1 MNKRL
6 LNISSALLLSLTA
19 AAANAPATNV
29 LSMRDTITDPNIVYP
44 NSFEADTHKMKQNW
58 YLQNYTEMAQG
69 TSESG
74 SAVEASD
81 AEIIERL
88 RTMPTEIEMPF
99 NSVVKSYI
107 NMYVDR
113 RRSLVEN
120 MLGLSTYYM
129 PIFEQALEEE
139 GMPLELKYLPI
150 IESALNP
157 NAVSRVGATG
167 LWQFMLPTA
176 RGLGM
181 EINSLV
187 DERRDP
193 VQSSK
198 MAARYLK
205 QLYNIYD
212 DWSLAIAAYNCG
224 PGNVNKALRRA
235 GADENTKKDF
245 WEIYPF
251 LPSETRGYVPGFI
264 AANYAMNYYDKH
276 NISPSLALRPIIT
289 DSVYVKKRVHF
300 QQIAD
305 VLNIPIEEIR
315 VLNPQ
320 YRKDIIP
327 GDIKAYPL
335 VLPSHQALCYIVSE
349 DSIVAHD
356 AEKYARRDVVEPA
369 TGRTTVSDDGKYII
383 TEEVKFHKVRRGETF
398 SGLAKK
404 YGVTIS
410 SIKKAN
416 GIKTLRRGTTIKIVT
431 TKKVLKPQEV
441 EVEETKTD
449 TTNVVGNVAPET
461 ATSEVVTEGNAT
473 TPIEEN
479 QGSTGVETQDVVDNN
494 TSNAN
499 VADNITAA
507 DNTENAASEDV
518 DDVEFVGESEDTA
531 IDDESD
537 IAEEAQDE
545 AVEVSDVPAPV
556 SPSQGPAPV
565 RSDTTTVS
573 PQDNSVANEV
583 NNRIQST
590 FNSRKAAEPTQVEE
604 NKKSPVV
611 EQEVEEEKPAP
622 VVEKKVEKKA
632 KTVYHKVR
640 SGETLSKIAK
650 RYGTT
655 VKKIQRLNGLKNT
668 KIRAGQRIR
677 VK

>member
-1 MNKRL
+1 MNKRF
-6 LNISSALLLSLTA
+6 LNITTALLFTLTA
-19 AAANAPATNV
+19 TGNAPTNI

-44 NSFEADTHKMKQNW
+44 HSFEADTHKMKQNW
-58 YLQNYTEMAQG
+58 YLQVYTEMARNDNE
-69 TSESG
+69 TSS
-74 SAVEASD
+74 SVEASD
-81 AEIIERL
+81 EELIARL

-107 NMYVDR
+107 SMYVDR
-113 RRSLVEN
+113 RRTLIEN

-176 RGLGM
+176 RGLGL

-205 QLYNIYD
+205 QLYNIYG

-235 GADENTKKDF
+235 GGETEKKDF

-276 NISPSLALRPIIT
+276 NISPALARKPIIT

-315 VLNPQ
+315 LLNPQ

-356 AEKYARRDVVEPA
+356 ATKYARRDVVEPS
-369 TGRTTVSDDGKYII
+369 TGSTTVSDDGKYII
-383 TEEVKFHKVRRGETF
+383 TEEVKFHKVKRGETL

-404 YGVTIS
+404 YGVTIN
-410 SIKKAN
+410 SIKNAN

-431 TKKVLKPQEV
+431 TKKVLKPQEP
-441 EVEETKTD
+441 EEED
-449 TTNVVGNVAPET
+449 TTTKEDSVNTEENVNAEEVAPEE
-461 ATSEVVTEGNAT
+461 AVNE
-473 TPIEEN
+473 TPEEEN
-479 QGSTGVETQDVVDNN
+479 EVTDNN
-494 TSNAN
+494 NEDGEVIDISNSEAG
-499 VADNITAA
+499 
-507 DNTENAASEDV
+507 EEDV
-518 DDVEFVGESEDTA
+518 EDVEFIEASDKEKSGVEDVKDKAVESVS
-531 IDDESD
+531 INKSESD
-537 IAEEAQDE
+537 SIAI
-545 AVEVSDVPAPV
+545 SLPT
-556 SPSQGPAPV
+556 
-565 RSDTTTVS
+565 DTIVVT
-573 PQDNSVANEV
+573 QDNLVASEV
-583 NNRIQST
+583 NSRIQST
-590 FNSRKAAEPTQVEE
+590 FNSRKAAEEVQTESVVEE
-604 NKKSPVV
+604 EIVT
-611 EQEVEEEKPAP
+611 QEVEEKPAP
-622 VVEKKVEKKA
+622 VVEKKVEKKPE
-632 KTVYHKVR
+632 TVYHKVR
-640 SGETLSKIAK
+640 SGETLSKIAH

-655 VKKIQRLNGLKNT
+655 VKKIQRLNGMKNT
-668 KIRAGQRIR
+668 SIRAGQRIR

>member
-1 MNKRL
+1 MINKTIQMNKRF
-6 LNISSALLLSLTA
+6 LNITTALLFTLTA
-19 AAANAPATNV
+19 AGNAPTNI

-44 NSFEADTHKMKQNW
+44 HSFEADTHKMKQNW
-58 YLQNYTEMAQG
+58 YLQVYTEMARNDNE
-69 TSESG
+69 TSS
-74 SAVEASD
+74 SVEASD
-81 AEIIERL
+81 EELIARL

-107 NMYVDR
+107 SMYVDR
-113 RRSLVEN
+113 RRTLIEN

-129 PIFEQALEEE
+129 PIFEQALVEE

-193 VQSSK
+193 IQSSK

-205 QLYNIYD
+205 QLYNIYG

-235 GADENTKKDF
+235 GGETEKKDF

-276 NISPSLALRPIIT
+276 NISPALARRPIIT

-315 VLNPQ
+315 LLNPQ

-356 AEKYARRDVVEPA
+356 AAKYARRDVVEPS
-369 TGRTTVSDDGKYII
+369 TGSTTVSDDGKYII
-383 TEEVKFHKVRRGETF
+383 TEEVKFHKVRRGETL

-404 YGVTIS
+404 YGVTIN

-431 TKKVLKPQEV
+431 TKRVLKPQEP
-441 EVEETKTD
+441 EEETK
-449 TTNVVGNVAPET
+449 
-461 ATSEVVTEGNAT
+461 
-473 TPIEEN
+473 EEN
-479 QGSTGVETQDVVDNN
+479 V
-494 TSNAN
+494 
-499 VADNITAA
+499 
-507 DNTENAASEDV
+507 NTENVNTEEVASEEAGNETPEQSAVTPEEENEVIDNNKEDGEVIDNSNSESNNEDV
-518 DDVEFVGESEDTA
+518 EDVEFIGVTDEEKS
-531 IDDESD
+531 DDEEVKD
-537 IAEEAQDE
+537 N
-545 AVEVSDVPAPV
+545 AVESININKSESDSIAISLPT
-556 SPSQGPAPV
+556 
-565 RSDTTTVS
+565 DTIEVT
-573 PQDNSVANEV
+573 QDNIVASEV
-583 NNRIQST
+583 NSRIQST
-590 FNSRKAAEPTQVEE
+590 FNSRKAADEVQTESIVEE
-604 NKKSPVV
+604 EIVK
-611 EQEVEEEKPAP
+611 EEVEEKPAP

-632 KTVYHKVR
+632 QPVYHKVR
-640 SGETLSKIAK
+640 SGETLSKIAR

-655 VKKIQRLNGLKNT
+655 VKKIQRLNGFKNT
-668 KIRAGQRIR
+668 KIKAGQRIR

>member
-1 MNKRL
+1 MINKTKQMNKRF
-6 LNISSALLLSLTA
+6 LNITTALLFTLTA
-19 AAANAPATNV
+19 AGNAPTNI

-44 NSFEADTHKMKQNW
+44 HSFEADTHKMKQNW
-58 YLQNYTEMAQG
+58 YLQVYTEMARNNNE
-69 TSESG
+69 TSS
-74 SAVEASD
+74 SVEASD
-81 AEIIERL
+81 EELIARL

-107 NMYVDR
+107 SMYVDR
-113 RRSLVEN
+113 RRTLIEN

-193 VQSSK
+193 IQSSK

-205 QLYNIYD
+205 QLYNIYG

-235 GADENTKKDF
+235 GGETEKKDF

-264 AANYAMNYYDKH
+264 AANYAMNFYDKH
-276 NISPSLALRPIIT
+276 NISPALARRPIIT

-315 VLNPQ
+315 LLNPQ

-356 AEKYARRDVVEPA
+356 AAKYARRDVVEPS
-369 TGRTTVSDDGKYII
+369 TGSTTVSDDGKYII
-383 TEEVKFHKVRRGETF
+383 TEEVKFHKVRRGETL

-404 YGVTIS
+404 YGVTIN

-431 TKKVLKPQEV
+431 TKRVLKPQEP
-441 EVEETKTD
+441 EEETK
-449 TTNVVGNVAPET
+449 
-461 ATSEVVTEGNAT
+461 
-473 TPIEEN
+473 EEN
-479 QGSTGVETQDVVDNN
+479 
-494 TSNAN
+494 
-499 VADNITAA
+499 I
-507 DNTENAASEDV
+507 NTENVNTEEVVSEETVNETPEQSAVTPEEENEVIDNNNEDGEVIDNSKSESKDEDV
-518 DDVEFVGESEDTA
+518 EDVEFIGVTDEEKSDVEEVKDNAVES
-531 IDDESD
+531 ININKSESD
-537 IAEEAQDE
+537 SIAISLPTDTIEVTQD
-545 AVEVSDVPAPV
+545 DI
-556 SPSQGPAPV
+556 
-565 RSDTTTVS
+565 
-573 PQDNSVANEV
+573 VASEV
-583 NNRIQST
+583 NSRIQST
-590 FNSRKAAEPTQVEE
+590 FNSRKAADEVQTESVVEE
-604 NKKSPVV
+604 EIVK
-611 EQEVEEEKPAP
+611 EEVEEKPAP
-622 VVEKKVEKKA
+622 VVEKKA
-632 KTVYHKVR
+632 QPVYHKVR
-640 SGETLSKIAK
+640 SGETLSKIAR

-655 VKKIQRLNGLKNT
+655 VKKIQRLNGFKNT
-668 KIRAGQRIR
+668 KIKAGQRIR

>member
-1 MNKRL
+1 MINKTIQMNKRF
-6 LNISSALLLSLTA
+6 LNITTALLFTLTA
-19 AAANAPATNV
+19 AGNAPTNI

-44 NSFEADTHKMKQNW
+44 HSFEADTHKMKQNW
-58 YLQNYTEMAQG
+58 YLQVYTEMARNDNE
-69 TSESG
+69 TSS
-74 SAVEASD
+74 SVEASD
-81 AEIIERL
+81 EELIARL

-107 NMYVDR
+107 SMYVDR
-113 RRSLVEN
+113 RRTLIEN

-193 VQSSK
+193 IQSSK

-205 QLYNIYD
+205 QLYNIYG

-235 GADENTKKDF
+235 GGETEKKDF

-276 NISPSLALRPIIT
+276 NISPALARRPIIT

-315 VLNPQ
+315 LLNPQ

-356 AEKYARRDVVEPA
+356 AAKYARRDVVEPS
-369 TGRTTVSDDGKYII
+369 TGSTTVSDDGKYII
-383 TEEVKFHKVRRGETF
+383 TEEVKFHKVRRGETL

-404 YGVTIS
+404 YGVTIN

-431 TKKVLKPQEV
+431 TKRVLKPQEP
-441 EVEETKTD
+441 EEETK
-449 TTNVVGNVAPET
+449 
-461 ATSEVVTEGNAT
+461 
-473 TPIEEN
+473 EEN
-479 QGSTGVETQDVVDNN
+479 V
-494 TSNAN
+494 
-499 VADNITAA
+499 
-507 DNTENAASEDV
+507 NTENVNTEEVASEEAGNETPEQSAVTPEEENEVIDNNKEDGEVIDNSNSESNNEDV
-518 DDVEFVGESEDTA
+518 EDVEFIGVTDEEKSDDKEVKDNAVES
-531 IDDESD
+531 ININKSESD
-537 IAEEAQDE
+537 SIAISLPTDTI
-545 AVEVSDVPAPV
+545 EV
-556 SPSQGPAPV
+556 
-565 RSDTTTVS
+565 T
-573 PQDNSVANEV
+573 QDNIVASEV
-583 NNRIQST
+583 NSRIQST
-590 FNSRKAAEPTQVEE
+590 FNSRKAADEVQTESIVEE
-604 NKKSPVV
+604 EIVK
-611 EQEVEEEKPAP
+611 EEVEEKPAP

-632 KTVYHKVR
+632 QPVYHKVR
-640 SGETLSKIAK
+640 SGETLSKIAR

-655 VKKIQRLNGLKNT
+655 VKKIQRLNGFKNT
-668 KIRAGQRIR
+668 KIKAGQRIR

>member
-1 MNKRL
+1 MNKRF
-6 LNISSALLLSLTA
+6 LNITTALLFTLTA
-19 AAANAPATNV
+19 AGNAPTNI

-44 NSFEADTHKMKQNW
+44 HSFEADTHKMKQNW
-58 YLQNYTEMAQG
+58 YLQVYTEMARNDNE
-69 TSESG
+69 TSS
-74 SAVEASD
+74 SVEASD
-81 AEIIERL
+81 EELIARL

-107 NMYVDR
+107 SMYVDR
-113 RRSLVEN
+113 RRTLIEN

-193 VQSSK
+193 IQSSK

-205 QLYNIYD
+205 QLYNIYG

-235 GADENTKKDF
+235 GGETEKKDF

-276 NISPSLALRPIIT
+276 NISPALARRPIIT

-315 VLNPQ
+315 LLNPQ

-356 AEKYARRDVVEPA
+356 AAKYARRDVVEPS
-369 TGRTTVSDDGKYII
+369 TGSTTVSDDGKYII
-383 TEEVKFHKVRRGETF
+383 TEEVKFHKVRRGETL

-404 YGVTIS
+404 YGVTIN

-431 TKKVLKPQEV
+431 TKRVLKPQEP
-441 EVEETKTD
+441 EEETK
-449 TTNVVGNVAPET
+449 
-461 ATSEVVTEGNAT
+461 
-473 TPIEEN
+473 EEN
-479 QGSTGVETQDVVDNN
+479 V
-494 TSNAN
+494 
-499 VADNITAA
+499 
-507 DNTENAASEDV
+507 NTENVNTEEVVSEETVNETPEQSAITPEEENEVIDNNNEDGEAIDNSKSESKDEDV
-518 DDVEFVGESEDTA
+518 EDVEFIGVTDEEKSVDEEVKDNAVES
-531 IDDESD
+531 ININKSESD
-537 IAEEAQDE
+537 SIAISLPTDTI
-545 AVEVSDVPAPV
+545 EV
-556 SPSQGPAPV
+556 
-565 RSDTTTVS
+565 T
-573 PQDNSVANEV
+573 QDNIVASEV
-583 NNRIQST
+583 NSRIQST
-590 FNSRKAAEPTQVEE
+590 FNSRKAADEVQTESIVEE
-604 NKKSPVV
+604 EIVK
-611 EQEVEEEKPAP
+611 EEVEEKPAP

-632 KTVYHKVR
+632 QPVYHKVR
-640 SGETLSKIAK
+640 SGETLSKIAR

-655 VKKIQRLNGLKNT
+655 VKKIQRLNGFKNT
-668 KIRAGQRIR
+668 KIKAGQRIR

>member
-1 MNKRL
+1 MINKTIQMNKRF
-6 LNISSALLLSLTA
+6 LNITTALLFTLTA
-19 AAANAPATNV
+19 AGNAPTNI

-44 NSFEADTHKMKQNW
+44 HSFEADTHKMKQNW
-58 YLQNYTEMAQG
+58 YLQVYTEMARNDNE
-69 TSESG
+69 TSS
-74 SAVEASD
+74 SVEASD
-81 AEIIERL
+81 EELIARL

-107 NMYVDR
+107 SMYVDR
-113 RRSLVEN
+113 RRTLIEN

-193 VQSSK
+193 IQSSK

-205 QLYNIYD
+205 QLYNIYG

-235 GADENTKKDF
+235 GGETEKKDF

-276 NISPSLALRPIIT
+276 NISPALARRPIIT

-315 VLNPQ
+315 LLNPQ

-356 AEKYARRDVVEPA
+356 AAKYARRDVVEPS
-369 TGRTTVSDDGKYII
+369 TGSTTVSDDGKYII
-383 TEEVKFHKVRRGETF
+383 TEEVKFHKVRRGETL

-404 YGVTIS
+404 YGVTIN

-431 TKKVLKPQEV
+431 TKRVLKPQEP
-441 EVEETKTD
+441 EEETK
-449 TTNVVGNVAPET
+449 
-461 ATSEVVTEGNAT
+461 
-473 TPIEEN
+473 EEN
-479 QGSTGVETQDVVDNN
+479 V
-494 TSNAN
+494 
-499 VADNITAA
+499 
-507 DNTENAASEDV
+507 NTENVNTEEVVSEETVNETPEQSAITPEEENEVIDNNNEDGEV
-518 DDVEFVGESEDTA
+518 IDNSKSESKDEDVEFIGVTDEEKS
-531 IDDESD
+531 DDEEVKD
-537 IAEEAQDE
+537 Y
-545 AVEVSDVPAPV
+545 AVESININKSESDSIAISLPT
-556 SPSQGPAPV
+556 
-565 RSDTTTVS
+565 DTIEVT
-573 PQDNSVANEV
+573 QDNIVASEV
-583 NNRIQST
+583 NSRIQST
-590 FNSRKAAEPTQVEE
+590 FNSRKAADEVQTESIVEE
-604 NKKSPVV
+604 EIVK
-611 EQEVEEEKPAP
+611 EEVEEKPAP

-632 KTVYHKVR
+632 QPVYHKVR
-640 SGETLSKIAK
+640 SGETLSKIAR

-655 VKKIQRLNGLKNT
+655 VKKIQRLNGFKNT
-668 KIRAGQRIR
+668 KIKAGQRIR

>member
-1 MNKRL
+1 MNKRF
-6 LNISSALLLSLTA
+6 LNITTALLFTLTA
-19 AAANAPATNV
+19 TGNAPTNI

-44 NSFEADTHKMKQNW
+44 HSFEADTHKMKQNW
-58 YLQNYTEMAQG
+58 YLQVYTEMARNDNE
-69 TSESG
+69 TSS
-74 SAVEASD
+74 SVEASD
-81 AEIIERL
+81 EELIARL

-107 NMYVDR
+107 SMYVDR
-113 RRSLVEN
+113 RRTLIEN

-139 GMPLELKYLPI
+139 GMSLELKYLPI

-205 QLYNIYD
+205 QLYNIYG

-235 GADENTKKDF
+235 GGETEKKDF

-276 NISPSLALRPIIT
+276 NISPALARKPIIT

-315 VLNPQ
+315 LLNPQ

-356 AEKYARRDVVEPA
+356 ATKYARRDVVEPS
-369 TGRTTVSDDGKYII
+369 TGSTTVSDDGKYII
-383 TEEVKFHKVRRGETF
+383 TEEVKFHKVKRGETL

-404 YGVTIS
+404 YGVTIN
-410 SIKKAN
+410 SIKNAN

-431 TKKVLKPQEV
+431 TKKVLKPQEP
-441 EVEETKTD
+441 EEEET
-449 TTNVVGNVAPET
+449 TTKEDSVNTEENVNAEEVAPEEAVNET
-461 ATSEVVTEGNAT
+461 PEQSVVTPE
-473 TPIEEN
+473 EEN
-479 QGSTGVETQDVVDNN
+479 EVTDNN
-494 TSNAN
+494 NEDGEVIDNSN
-499 VADNITAA
+499 
-507 DNTENAASEDV
+507 SEAGEEDIE
-518 DDVEFVGESEDTA
+518 DVEFIEASDEEKSGVEDVKDKAVESVN
-531 IDDESD
+531 INKSESD
-537 IAEEAQDE
+537 SIAI
-545 AVEVSDVPAPV
+545 SLPT
-556 SPSQGPAPV
+556 
-565 RSDTTTVS
+565 DTIVVT
-573 PQDNSVANEV
+573 QDNLVASEV
-583 NNRIQST
+583 NSRIQST
-590 FNSRKAAEPTQVEE
+590 FNSRKAAEEVQTESVVEE
-604 NKKSPVV
+604 EIVT
-611 EQEVEEEKPAP
+611 QEVEEKPAP
-622 VVEKKVEKKA
+622 VVEKKA
-632 KTVYHKVR
+632 QPVYHKVR
-640 SGETLSKIAK
+640 SGETLSKIAH

-655 VKKIQRLNGLKNT
+655 VKKIQRLNGMKNT
-668 KIRAGQRIR
+668 SIRAGQRIR

>member
-1 MNKRL
+1 MINKTIQMNKRF
-6 LNISSALLLSLTA
+6 LNITTALLFTLTTA
-19 AAANAPATNV
+19 GNAPTNI

-44 NSFEADTHKMKQNW
+44 HSFEADTHKMKQNW
-58 YLQNYTEMAQG
+58 YLQVYTEMARNDNE
-69 TSESG
+69 TSS
-74 SAVEASD
+74 SVEASD
-81 AEIIERL
+81 EELIARL

-107 NMYVDR
+107 SMYVDR
-113 RRSLVEN
+113 RRTLIEN

-193 VQSSK
+193 IQSSK

-205 QLYNIYD
+205 QLYNIYG

-235 GADENTKKDF
+235 GGETEKKDF

-276 NISPSLALRPIIT
+276 NISPALARRPIIT

-315 VLNPQ
+315 LLNPQ

-356 AEKYARRDVVEPA
+356 AAKYARRDVVEPS
-369 TGRTTVSDDGKYII
+369 TGSTTVSDDGKYII
-383 TEEVKFHKVRRGETF
+383 TEEVKFHKVRRGETL

-404 YGVTIS
+404 YGVTIN

-431 TKKVLKPQEV
+431 TKRVLKPQEP
-441 EVEETKTD
+441 EEETK
-449 TTNVVGNVAPET
+449 
-461 ATSEVVTEGNAT
+461 
-473 TPIEEN
+473 EEN
-479 QGSTGVETQDVVDNN
+479 V
-494 TSNAN
+494 
-499 VADNITAA
+499 
-507 DNTENAASEDV
+507 NTENVNTEEVASEEAGNETPEQSAVTPEEENEVIDNNKEDGEVIDNSNSESNNEDV
-518 DDVEFVGESEDTA
+518 EDVEFIGVTDEEKS
-531 IDDESD
+531 DDEEVKD
-537 IAEEAQDE
+537 N
-545 AVEVSDVPAPV
+545 AVESININKSESDSIAISLPT
-556 SPSQGPAPV
+556 
-565 RSDTTTVS
+565 DTIEVT
-573 PQDNSVANEV
+573 QDNIVASEV
-583 NNRIQST
+583 NSRIQST
-590 FNSRKAAEPTQVEE
+590 FNSRKAADEVQTESIVEE
-604 NKKSPVV
+604 EIVK
-611 EQEVEEEKPAP
+611 EEVEEKPAP

-632 KTVYHKVR
+632 QPVYHKVR
-640 SGETLSKIAK
+640 SGETLSKIAR

-655 VKKIQRLNGLKNT
+655 VKKIQRLNGFKNT
-668 KIRAGQRIR
+668 KIKAGQRIR

>member
-1 MNKRL
+1 MINKTIQMNKRF
-6 LNISSALLLSLTA
+6 LNITTALLFTLTA
-19 AAANAPATNV
+19 AGNAPTNI

-44 NSFEADTHKMKQNW
+44 HSFEADTHKMKQNW
-58 YLQNYTEMAQG
+58 YLQVYTEMARNDNE
-69 TSESG
+69 TSS
-74 SAVEASD
+74 SVEASD
-81 AEIIERL
+81 EELIARL

-107 NMYVDR
+107 SMYVDR
-113 RRSLVEN
+113 RRTLIEN

-193 VQSSK
+193 IQSSK

-205 QLYNIYD
+205 QLYNIYG

-235 GADENTKKDF
+235 GGETEKKDF

-276 NISPSLALRPIIT
+276 NISPALARRPIIT

-315 VLNPQ
+315 LLNPQ

-335 VLPSHQALCYIVSE
+335 VLPSHQALCYIVLE

-356 AEKYARRDVVEPA
+356 AAKYARRDVVEPS
-369 TGRTTVSDDGKYII
+369 TGSTTVSDDGKYII
-383 TEEVKFHKVRRGETF
+383 TEEVKFHKVRRGETL

-404 YGVTIS
+404 YGVTIN

-431 TKKVLKPQEV
+431 TKRVLKPQEP
-441 EVEETKTD
+441 EEETK
-449 TTNVVGNVAPET
+449 
-461 ATSEVVTEGNAT
+461 
-473 TPIEEN
+473 EEN
-479 QGSTGVETQDVVDNN
+479 V
-494 TSNAN
+494 
-499 VADNITAA
+499 
-507 DNTENAASEDV
+507 NTENVNTEEVVSEETVNETPEQSAITPEEENEVIDNNNEDGEV
-518 DDVEFVGESEDTA
+518 IDNSKSESKDEDVEFIGVTDEEKS
-531 IDDESD
+531 DDEEVKD
-537 IAEEAQDE
+537 Y
-545 AVEVSDVPAPV
+545 AVESININKSESDSIAISLPT
-556 SPSQGPAPV
+556 
-565 RSDTTTVS
+565 DTIEVT
-573 PQDNSVANEV
+573 QDNIVASEV
-583 NNRIQST
+583 NSRIQST
-590 FNSRKAAEPTQVEE
+590 FNSRKAADEVQTESIVEE
-604 NKKSPVV
+604 EIVK
-611 EQEVEEEKPAP
+611 EEVEEKPAP

-632 KTVYHKVR
+632 QPVYHKVR
-640 SGETLSKIAK
+640 SGETLSKIAR

-655 VKKIQRLNGLKNT
+655 VKKIQRLNGFKNT
-668 KIRAGQRIR
+668 KIKAGQRIR

>member
-1 MNKRL
+1 MINKTKQMKKRF
-6 LNISSALLLSLTA
+6 LNITTALLFTLTA
-19 AAANAPATNV
+19 AGNTPTNI

-44 NSFEADTHKMKQNW
+44 HSFEADTHKMKQNW
-58 YLQNYTEMAQG
+58 YLQVYTEMARNDNE
-69 TSESG
+69 TNSS
-74 SAVEASD
+74 VEASD
-81 AEIIERL
+81 EELIARL

-107 NMYVDR
+107 SMYVDR
-113 RRSLVEN
+113 RRTLIEN

-205 QLYNIYD
+205 QLYNIYG

-235 GADENTKKDF
+235 GGETEKKDF

-276 NISPSLALRPIIT
+276 NISPALARRPIIT

-305 VLNIPIEEIR
+305 VLNIPLEEIR
-315 VLNPQ
+315 LLNPQ
-320 YRKDIIP
+320 YKKDIIP

-356 AEKYARRDVVEPA
+356 ATKYARRDVVEPS
-369 TGRTTVSDDGKYII
+369 TGSTTVSDDGKYII
-383 TEEVKFHKVRRGETF
+383 TEEVKFHKVKRGETL

-404 YGVTIS
+404 YGVTIN
-410 SIKKAN
+410 SIKNAN

-431 TKKVLKPQEV
+431 TKKVLKPKEP
-441 EVEETKTD
+441 EEEEIIDDSVNTEENV
-449 TTNVVGNVAPET
+449 TTEEVAPEET
-461 ATSEVVTEGNAT
+461 VNETPEQNTVTPE
-473 TPIEEN
+473 EEN
-479 QGSTGVETQDVVDNN
+479 EVIDNN
-494 TSNAN
+494 NEDGE
-499 VADNITAA
+499 VIDNSK
-507 DNTENAASEDV
+507 SETGGEEED
-518 DDVEFVGESEDTA
+518 DDVEFIGASDEENTGVEDIKNDS
-531 IDDESD
+531 IDSININKSESD
-537 IAEEAQDE
+537 SIA
-545 AVEVSDVPAPV
+545 VSLATDSIVV
-556 SPSQGPAPV
+556 
-565 RSDTTTVS
+565 T
-573 PQDNSVANEV
+573 QDNNVASEV
-583 NNRIQST
+583 NSRIQST
-590 FNSRKAAEPTQVEE
+590 FNSRKVAEEVETGSDVEE
-604 NKKSPVV
+604 EIVK
-611 EQEVEEEKPAP
+611 QEVEEKPAP
-622 VVEKKVEKKA
+622 VVEKKVEKKPE
-632 KTVYHKVR
+632 TVYHRVK
-640 SGETLSKIAK
+640 SGDTLSKIAR

-655 VKKIQRLNGLKNT
+655 IKKIQKLNGLKDT
-668 KIRAGQRIR
+668 KINIGQRIR